1 MTAVR
6 KVLIADPDLES
17 ARTLS
22 KALRQ
27 RGYQVHYAQDG
38 SRALELA
45 VLRHPDVVLF
55 DQSCPLIEPTVFS
68 QILKTNP
75 RTEAIPVVVTAAALP
90 EEGGADWLPKPLHLA
105 DVLARIE
112 EILSRP
118 GPDELGEAQ
127 ELEGSLSQLPL
138 PDLLQMLKL
147 NRRSGRLEVTR
158 GSEQGAV
165 VVAEGR
171 PVDASVGT
179 VQGEKALFRLLTWK
193 EGSFAF
199 VPGAPP
205 SLARIE
211 RTMDDAILEGLRQ
224 ADELARLAPGLPPRG
239 AWLALGAP
247 VDPVPP
253 LDALG
258 QGLLA
263 MLREPRAVSEL
274 LDLHPDPDLAVLR
287 GLLLLLRRG
296 AVRVTEPESPQ
307 GEGPLLGA
315 AEVHALRARMRRG
328 RSATRAMVAKVLL
341 CGHGTERTRRLLG
354 QVANL
359 SAGPEEAAAL
369 ESGFGTV
376 ARLELGEG
384 LRLDFC
390 VLPSADAARPLW
402 RPFGAGAA
410 GALVLDA
417 EEDTLAQAAALAFQ
431 LRLPVVCT
439 LAEVPPLLAAGPT
452 PVAAVPRGAEAA
464 LRALL
469 VGRTEEA
476 APAQAAAAEAADAP

>member
-1 MTAVR
+1 VTAVR

-27 RGYQVHYAQDG
+27 RGYQVHYAPDG

-55 DQSCPLIEPTVFS
+55 DQSCPLIEPSVFA

-75 RTEAIPVVVTAAALP
+75 RTEAIPVVVTAADRPP
-90 EEGGADWLPKPLHLA
+90 EGAADWLEKPLQLA

-112 EILSRP
+112 EIFSRP
-118 GPDELGEAQ
+118 GPDDVAESQ
-127 ELEGSLSQLPL
+127 ELEGSLGQLPL

-147 NRRSGRLEVTR
+147 NRRSGRLELTR
-158 GSEQGAV
+158 GNEQGAV

-179 VQGEKALFRLLTWK
+179 VQGEKALFRLLTW
-193 EGSFAF
+193 EDGSFGF

-205 SLARIE
+205 SVARIE
-211 RTMDDAILEGLRQ
+211 RSMDDAVLEGLRQ
-224 ADELARLAPGLPPRG
+224 ADELAKLAPALPPRST
-239 AWLALGAP
+239 WLAPAAHLDAG
-247 VDPVPP
+247 PP
-253 LDALG
+253 LDPLG
-258 QGLLA
+258 QALLA
-263 MLREPRAVSEL
+263 MLREPRAISEL
-274 LDLHPDPDLAVLR
+274 IDLHPDPDLAVLR

-296 AVRVTEPESPQ
+296 AVQVTEPESPP

-328 RSATRAMVAKVLL
+328 RPATRPMVAKVLL

-390 VLPSADAARPLW
+390 VLPASDAARPLW
-402 RPFGAGAA
+402 RPFGSGAA

-417 EEDTLAQAAALAFQ
+417 EEDTLAQAAALSFQ
-431 LRLPVVCT
+431 LRLPLVCT
-439 LAEVPPLLAAGPT
+439 LAEVPPVLAAGPS

-469 VGRTEEA
+469 VGRTEGPAPAEAPASA
-476 APAQAAAAEAADAP
+476 AP